1 MLANSPLL
9 SVCELNSNAQRI
21 GFWYGYKIKSSLI
34 KKYHS
39 DLTQPRNTYIHRMIP
54 SFFRWEYYIRKISTK
69 KPFSSRIRYCFM
81 NCHIAWCRYKQ
92 SHQNTYNDLIWLRS
106 NNFYLTL
113 KAGSLVI
120 LTNGKMLVCI
130 CLTICSTK
138 TRLNCSDT
146 SACDC
151 VPYLQVF
158 DAEGNN
164 FLDPWRHQVVTW
176 INTGTCVR
184 STDVGNCYTFTLS

>member
-1 MLANSPLL
+1 MRITSKYRNWSSLTLVWLHLIIIVIPMSTMLANSPLL

-54 SFFRWEYYIRKISTK
+54 SFFRWEYYIREISTK

-106 NNFYLTL
+106 NN
-113 KAGSLVI
+113 
-120 LTNGKMLVCI
+120 
-130 CLTICSTK
+130 
-138 TRLNCSDT
+138 R
-146 SACDC
+146 
-151 VPYLQVF
+151 
-158 DAEGNN
+158 
-164 FLDPWRHQVVTW
+164 
-176 INTGTCVR
+176 
-184 STDVGNCYTFTLS
+184 TFTWRWKQVLL